1 MADLTN
7 GWRSSGTRR
16 RSVGALLTGG
26 GVLLSTLS
34 GSVGL
39 SGGSVAGSGALGAGG
54 EVCCDWRTV
63 AVSGSLV
70 CSPPA
75 ASSHC
80 KHTHTRIIAPTLL
93 ASVQRLCLCQYVNV
107 AHNVGAKYLHK
118 LSDQLKGKVNIGYE
132 TNCCMC
138 QLVLFTCYTSRTTI
152 ILFVQC
158 HHILKT
164 EICQQ

>member
-1 MADLTN
+1 
-7 GWRSSGTRR
+7 
-16 RSVGALLTGG
+16 
-26 GVLLSTLS
+26 VLLSTLS

-164 EICQQ
+164 EIYQQ